1 MKNDYYKRKIIL
13 NNLINCVDKLQNK
26 MFCLNKYIFIY
37 YESFLRFLKSEKKQK
52 VSTGKYFFKFFE
64 R

>member
-26 MFCLNKYIFIY
+26 MFALTNTVLYIMKAF
-37 YESFLRFLKSEKKQK
+37 
-52 VSTGKYFFKFFE
+52 
-64 R
+64 